1 MLFDVIY
8 HEHLS
13 YHSLGPLLGFMER
26 HDMQIIDAERI
37 PTKAGSLRCIA
48 QARSGQRRPTGAI
61 QEIMGFEQHLG
72 LDRKETYREFEA
84 KVNVVREQMIDLVGR
99 LKNQGKTI
107 AAYGAAPNSTTLIY
121 NFRLDG
127 SLDFIVDDNPR
138 KQGRFSPGCHLPIYS
153 PKMLVE
159 RRPDFTVLL
168 AWTYA
173 DKIVSANQPYL
184 SQGGRFI
191 IPLPEVKVVP

>member
-1 MLFDVIY
+1 
-8 HEHLS
+8 
-13 YHSLGPLLGFMER
+13 
-26 HDMQIIDAERI
+26 MQIIDAERI